1 MHIKP
6 RTCLKARDLPLA
18 ESPFLAARLVK
29 QALLGQCEPLP
40 RFDPYDIPGFSAG
53 ARPEFL
59 RARLLALL
67 ESGDLVLVHNPLT
80 SGQPIDPPVV
90 WKPDSSSSA
99 ASGKWT
105 LSSSSPFLFLA
116 NEVDTLN
123 REGVIAGALGLL
135 TPAGSAGHRSA
146 ADEERRHPSQ
156 NVGAR
161 DRKLSLP
168 LGAAGGVVPFVAEAK
183 RKASMS
189 EDETLPLHVAV
200 GVFTDGTLNN
210 VGNIEAF
217 KQRLER
223 DCFMPLKE
231 SPEKLKECREKLR
244 LLMGESYAN
253 EPTNVAKLW
262 RLYREDE
269 KTLLNYKAMSLSV
282 YAPGAGTKTGDS
294 DSYEGM
300 ATGLGKTGAVA
311 QVKRVFFDMAE
322 RVSQRSK
329 GRVIEQ
335 LTLDFFGFSRGAA
348 AARHAVNEVRK
359 GPAGLLG
366 KAWSANSLEWPGS
379 VSVRFVGLFDTV
391 AGIIN
396 WREMDLSA
404 GNDRNAPVDIHLNS
418 QFVGKAVHLT
428 AKDEKRNNFALNSLK
443 DADGM
448 LASNFRE
455 IELPGAHSDIGGG
468 YPDAQVEQVLL
479 HPKLTIT
486 GSATVWPTE
495 TPEWDNLLAIK
506 QRVESEQWIG
516 EHSSTLG
523 NGEQYSLG
531 IEQVRDNHPLPD
543 GRVELRLQ
551 MLRLIKG
558 EYSRV
563 PLRLMHALALEEEV
577 PFEAMPSDRDYFL
590 PEDLMEIYENLRHQV
605 CAGKDVPSLSVE
617 QGRFLK
623 QRYIHHSNH
632 FNLLEFLLWDEVLR
646 LEIPFRPLM
655 PSKPVKALGRH
666 VHANTALE

>member
-6 RTCLKARDLPLA
+6 RTRLKASDLPFV
-18 ESPFLAARLVK
+18 ESPILAARLVK
-29 QALLGQCEPLP
+29 RALLGNLEFLP
-40 RFDPYDIPGFSAG
+40 RFDPYDVPGFSAG
-53 ARPEFL
+53 ARPEFIS
-59 RARLLALL
+59 ARLLSSL
-67 ESGDLVLVHNPLT
+67 ESGELVLIRNSLISGPPL
-80 SGQPIDPPVV
+80 DPPVV
-90 WKPDSSSSA
+90 WKPDPSSTA
-99 ASGKWT
+99 NTGKWS
-105 LSSSSPFLFLA
+105 LSSSSPFLSLE

-123 REGVIAGALGLL
+123 RNGVTLGSLGLD
-135 TPAGSAGHRSA
+135 TARGSAGQRSA
-146 ADEERRHPSQ
+146 ADEERRPPPQ
-156 NVGAR
+156 NAWPG
-161 DRKLSLP
+161 DHKLSLP
-168 LGAAGGVVPFVAEAK
+168 LGAAAGLVPFVAEAK
-183 RKASMS
+183 RKAGMS
-189 EDETLPLHVAV
+189 EDKALPLRVAV

-223 DCFMPLKE
+223 DCLMPLKE
-231 SPEKLKECREKLR
+231 SPEKLEECREKLR

-269 KTLLNYKAMSLSV
+269 ETLLNYKIMSLSV
-282 YAPGAGTKTGDS
+282 YVPGAGTKTGDA
-294 DSYEGM
+294 DSFEGM
-300 ATGLGKTGAVA
+300 ATGLGKTGVVA
-311 QVKRVFFDMAE
+311 QVERGFFDMAE

-348 AARHAVNEVRK
+348 AARYAVNEIRK
-359 GPAGLLG
+359 GAAGLLG

-379 VSVRFVGLFDTV
+379 VDVRFVGLFDTV

-443 DADGM
+443 DADGK

-468 YPDAQVEQVLL
+468 YSDVQVEKILL

-486 GSATVWPTE
+486 GSAARWPTE
-495 TPEWDNLLAIK
+495 TREWDNLLAIK
-506 QRVESEQWIG
+506 QRVESERWIG
-516 EHSSTLG
+516 RHSSTLG
-523 NGEQYSLG
+523 NGEQFRLS
-531 IEQVRDNHPLPD
+531 IEQVRDDHPVPD

-590 PEDLMEIYENLRHQV
+590 PEDLMEIHENLRDQV

-632 FNLLEFLLWDEVLR
+632 FNLMDFLLWDEVLR

-655 PSKPVKALGRH
+655 PSRPVKALERH
-666 VHANTALE
+666 VHANSALE

>member
-1 MHIKP
+1 MQIKP
-6 RTCLKARDLPLA
+6 RAHLNASDLPFA
-18 ESPFLAARLVK
+18 ESPILAARLVK
-29 QALLGQCEPLP
+29 RALLGKLEFLP

-53 ARPEFL
+53 ARPEFIG
-59 RARLLALL
+59 ARLLSSL
-67 ESGDLVLVHNPLT
+67 ESGELILIRNSLISGPPL
-80 SGQPIDPPVV
+80 DPPVV
-90 WKPDSSSSA
+90 WKPDQSSTA
-99 ASGKWT
+99 NTGKWI
-105 LSSSSPFLFLA
+105 LAPSSPSLLLS

-123 REGVIAGALGLL
+123 KKGVTPEALGLY
-135 TPAGSAGHRSA
+135 TAGGSAGHRSA
-146 ADEERRHPSQ
+146 ADEERRPPSQ
-156 NVGAR
+156 NAGPRVH
-161 DRKLSLP
+161 KLSLP
-168 LGAAGGVVPFVAEAK
+168 LGAAAGVMPLVAEAK
-183 RKASMS
+183 RKTSMS
-189 EDETLPLHVAV
+189 EDEALPLHVAV

-223 DCFMPLKE
+223 ECLIPLKE
-231 SPEKLKECREKLR
+231 SPEKLEECREKLR

-269 KTLLNYKAMSLSV
+269 KTLLNYKTMSLSV
-282 YAPGAGTKTGDS
+282 YVPGVGTKTGGS
-294 DSYEGM
+294 DSFKGM
-300 ATGLGKTGAVA
+300 ATGLGRTGVVA
-311 QVKRVFFDMAE
+311 QVERGFFDMAE

-348 AARHAVNEVRK
+348 AARYAVNEIRK
-359 GPAGLLG
+359 GTAGLLG

-379 VSVRFVGLFDTV
+379 VNVRFVGLFDTV

-418 QFVGKAVHLT
+418 QYVGKAVHLT
-428 AKDEKRNNFALNSLK
+428 AKDEIRNNFALNSLK
-443 DADGM
+443 DVDGV

-468 YPDAQVEQVLL
+468 YPDAQVEKILL

-486 GSATVWPTE
+486 GSATGWPTE

-506 QRVESEQWIG
+506 QRVESERWIG
-516 EHSSTLG
+516 EHSSALG
-523 NGEQYSLG
+523 NGGQYRLS
-531 IEQVRDNHPLPD
+531 IEQVRDDHPLPD

-563 PLRLMHALALEEEV
+563 PLRLMHSLALEEEV
-577 PFEAMPSDRDYFL
+577 PFETMPSDRDYFL
-590 PEDLMEIYENLRHQV
+590 PEDLVQIHENLREQV
-605 CAGKDVPSLSVE
+605 GAGEDVPSLSVE

-632 FNLLEFLLWDEVLR
+632 FNLMDFLLWDEVLR